1 MEVIILDHNHNKEI
15 TEAIRLACHG
25 KVLICD
31 DSTIVKHT
39 VSIYELRNIDFQ
51 PIDESFYKYNW
62 HDQFREFKISKR
74 DKFKT
79 VRIRRKR

>member
-1 MEVIILDHNHNKEI
+1 MEVIILDNNHNEQIAK
-15 TEAIRLACHG
+15 AIRLACHS

-31 DSTIVKHT
+31 DSTIMKHT
-39 VSIYELRNIDFQ
+39 MPIYELRNIDFQ
-51 PIDESFYKYNW
+51 PIDEPFYKYNW

-79 VRIRRKR
+79 IRIRRKR